1 MKHRTEAHAAAR
13 DGVVDDTDLI
23 AGARAGDRLAAR
35 RLYDRHAPRV
45 YRLIFRM
52 VGEDE
57 LAQEYTQDTF
67 VKAFDRL
74 GQYRGD
80 SAFSTWLHSVAMS
93 QVLTGF
99 RRQKRLRFR
108 EMDLE
113 HAAAV
118 ATPPDCSDPHLRD
131 RLAAELERLP
141 ERLRMPVVL
150 HDIEGFTHREIGEM
164 LDIPQGTSKARLFE
178 ARAKLREALAGVAT
192 EQ

>member
-1 MKHRTEAHAAAR
+1 M
-13 DGVVDDTDLI
+13 VDDTDLI

-52 VGEDE
+52 VGEDS

-74 GQYRGD
+74 DQYRGE
-80 SAFSTWLHSVAMS
+80 SAFSTWLHSVATS
-93 QVLTGF
+93 SVLTGF
-99 RRQKRLRFR
+99 RRRKRLRTR
-108 EMDLE
+108 EAELDE
-113 HAAAV
+113 ASGVEAPAEG
-118 ATPPDCSDPHLRD
+118 SDPYLRD
-131 RLAAELERLP
+131 RLTTELERLP
-141 ERLRMPVVL
+141 DRLRMPVVL

-178 ARAKLREALAGVAT
+178 ARARLREALAGVAS
-192 EQ
+192 ER

>member
-1 MKHRTEAHAAAR
+1 
-13 DGVVDDTDLI
+13 VDDRDLI
-23 AGARAGDRLAAR
+23 AGACAGDRLAAR

-74 GQYRGD
+74 EQYRGE

-99 RRQKRLRFR
+99 RRRKRQRAR
-108 EMDLE
+108 ELDLE
-113 HAAAV
+113 AASSV
-118 ATPPDCSDPHLRD
+118 ATPADSSDPHLRE
-131 RLAAELERLP
+131 RLQAELERLP

-150 HDIEGFTHREIGEM
+150 HDIEGFTHREIGEI

-192 EQ
+192 GQ

>member
-1 MKHRTEAHAAAR
+1 M
-13 DGVVDDTDLI
+13 VDDTDLI
-23 AGARAGDRLAAR
+23 AGACAGDRLAAR
-35 RLYDRHAPRV
+35 QLYDRHAPRV

-52 VGEDE
+52 VGEDS

-74 GQYRGD
+74 GQYRGE

-93 QVLTGF
+93 SVLTGF
-99 RRQKRLRFR
+99 RRRKRFR
-108 EMDLE
+108 SREAELE
-113 HAAAV
+113 EASGV
-118 ATPPDCSDPHLRD
+118 ATPPDGSDPYLRD
-131 RLAAELERLP
+131 RLTAELERLP
-141 ERLRMPVVL
+141 ERLRIPVVL

-178 ARAKLREALAGVAT
+178 ARARLREALAGVAT